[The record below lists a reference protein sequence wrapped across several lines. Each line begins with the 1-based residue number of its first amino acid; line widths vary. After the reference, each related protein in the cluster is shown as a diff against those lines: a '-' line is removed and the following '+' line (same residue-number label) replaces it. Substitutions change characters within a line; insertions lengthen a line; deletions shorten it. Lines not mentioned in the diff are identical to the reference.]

1 MTLKIAIQNEMLC
14 GSVFFSLLKKFISKL
29 EGLCGQTGV
38 CAVANIELGETC
50 EDQGRVLKMAR
61 FDVTMAN
68 QQTIHVASSAKTL
81 EDAILNA
88 FDNCERKI
96 ATLLETKV

>member
-1 MTLKIAIQNEMLC
+1 MTMKIAIQNEMLC

-29 EGLCGQTGV
+29 EGLCDQTGI
-38 CAVANIELGETC
+38 CSVANIELGETC
-50 EDQGRVLKMAR
+50 EDHGRVLKVAR
-61 FDVTMAN
+61 FDVTMSN
-68 QQTIHVASSAKTL
+68 RETIHVSSSAKTL

-96 ATLLETKV
+96 ATSLETKV